1 MEINILRAYRRII
14 RFCKDTKSPG
24 HVQAKAEILSRAYC
38 SHKISITCYI
48 ALPYTENGIYAIIL
62 QLSGRKLTRAVAS
75 RDEWP
80 DAIWT
85 YDFSHN
91 GWISFEYTDKKSLF
105 RPPMGL
111 FGMELNVLLP
121 HTTQPLEPSLVRC
134 DSIAASAPPLPP
146 QALTGN
152 KKREPLS
159 VPLERLAATYFS
171 TNECSIIGDG
181 GLNFSVRN
189 GKRWTPTP

>member
-1 MEINILRAYRRII
+1 MA
-14 RFCKDTKSPG
+14 F
-24 HVQAKAEILSRAYC
+24 
-38 SHKISITCYI
+38 
-48 ALPYTENGIYAIIL
+48 
-62 QLSGRKLTRAVAS
+62 

-105 RPPMGL
+105 RPQMGL

-134 DSIAASAPPLPP
+134 DSIAASAPPPP
-146 QALTGN
+146 AASPDGQQKKGN
-152 KKREPLS
+152 RYRFP
-159 VPLERLAATYFS
+159 
-171 TNECSIIGDG
+171 
-181 GLNFSVRN
+181 
-189 GKRWTPTP
+189 